1 MAFPATYKNATPDD
15 NVVRSGKVATVIL
28 GMPDT
33 RYITGGTWVKASGV
47 FCTLDDAAAIP
58 MSPIGEQE
66 ILWIGKR
73 KSRINE
79 GVQIDPFDV
88 SLKGNSQGVLFA
100 MGNIDVG
107 TDGQVAYRHEYEFN
121 REYFLIKHS
130 YSLVD
135 TRRIQR
141 STYIG
146 SLAAR
151 VLEIPADS
159 PGGETKQM
167 IQFYSTDATDDMPI
181 DLQPGRAWAAEAWYD
196 NGVVGGIVNADA
208 PSGAAGNLTFAL
220 GTGNGSFATSIT
232 PTAQI
237 IDVDYGATH
246 PRRWFAGLWV
256 NGVSILDDPNVTF
269 VSASNEI
276 TFSSGNGPADGARLV
291 AVYAVDLATNPTHL
305 PNSYQGPDATDPQQI
320 GYGWNEIG
328 NL

>member
-1 MAFPATYKNATPDD
+1 MAFPATYKNADPDD
-15 NVVRSGKVATVIL
+15 NVVRSGKSAVILL
-28 GMPDT
+28 GMPDA

-47 FCTLDDAAAIP
+47 FCTLDDAAAVP

-66 ILWIGKR
+66 IMWIGKR

-79 GVQIDPFDV
+79 GVQIDPFDI

-100 MGNIDVG
+100 MANIDVG
-107 TDGQVAYRHEYEFN
+107 TNGQVAFRHEYEFN
-121 REYFLIKHS
+121 RDFFLIKHA

-135 TRRIQR
+135 TQRIQR

-159 PGGETKQM
+159 PGSETKQM
-167 IQFYSTDATDDMPI
+167 VQFYSSDATDDMPI
-181 DLQPGRAWAAEAWYD
+181 DLQPGKAWAAEVFYD
-196 NGVVGGIVNADA
+196 NGVVGGIVNAAA
-208 PSGAAGNLTFAL
+208 PDGSILTFQL
-220 GTGNGSFATSIT
+220 GDGNGSFATSIT
-232 PTAQI
+232 PAAQI
-237 IDVDYGATH
+237 IDVDYAATH

-256 NGVSILDDPNVTF
+256 NGVSILDDTNVTF
-269 VSASNEI
+269 VTATNTI
-276 TFSSGNGPADGARLV
+276 TFASSFAPADGARLV

-305 PNSYQGPDATDPQQI
+305 PNSYQGPNPTDPQQI
-320 GYGWNEIG
+320 GYGWNAIG